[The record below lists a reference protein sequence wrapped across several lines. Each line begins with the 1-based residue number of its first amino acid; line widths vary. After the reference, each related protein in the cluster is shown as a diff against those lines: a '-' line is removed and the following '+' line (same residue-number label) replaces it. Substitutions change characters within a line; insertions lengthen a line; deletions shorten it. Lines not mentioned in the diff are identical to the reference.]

1 MQKNIIYLFFTVI
14 ICIFYSNS
22 LLGQAPAQVQILQT
36 YSLQQAIEIA
46 QKHSPD
52 FKRAENDRQISFWKF
67 KEYRANKLPQL
78 MLRGELPDLSR
89 TIISVTQNGGG
100 EAFQDRNIASS
111 GLELT
116 FTQNITATGGTV
128 FISSQINRL
137 DVGLFRPDP
146 SVSYLTNPFLIGFRQ
161 PIFAFNPMKW
171 DKKIEPLKYEES
183 KKQNA
188 EDLEMIAQKT
198 STLFFH
204 LLISDF
210 NLEFSLKRELETD
223 TIFKL
228 CKERHRLGKITEN
241 ELLQAE
247 LALLNAQNQTER
259 NRIDQENDFFLFRT
273 YLKLSDNNP
282 IKLILPNNINT
293 LQINE
298 EKAILEAKNNRS
310 RVITLRRKLLEADK
324 LYAEAKT
331 SSGLNMNITGS
342 FGYTKN
348 GYSLADAYIRPQD
361 QQRFRISFDIPLYDF
376 GKAKAHT
383 RAAAAM
389 RDNMRLDVELAEQ
402 QLLREVVSQVRQ
414 FKIYQSQLNIC
425 EKTNIITEKRYQ
437 LSINKYKD
445 GLILLQDLQIAIQE
459 QDNARKNHLITIKN
473 YWNAYYQVKQ
483 LTMYDFK

>member
-1 MQKNIIYLFFTVI
+1 MQRNYFFMLFIMI
-14 ICIFYSNS
+14 ICIFYSNN
-22 LLGQAPAQVQILQT
+22 LPAQTPVQPQILQT

-46 QKHSPD
+46 QKQSPD
-52 FKRAENDRQISFWKF
+52 FKKAENDRQISFWKF
-67 KEYRANKLPQL
+67 KEYKASKLPQL

-89 TIISVTQNGGG
+89 TILSVTQNDGS
-100 EAFQDRNIASS
+100 EVFRDRSIVNS
-111 GLELT
+111 GLELNL
-116 FTQNITATGGTV
+116 TQNITATGGSV
-128 FISSQINRL
+128 YVASQISRL
-137 DVGLFRPDP
+137 DILGQNAN
-146 SVSYLTNPFLIGFRQ
+146 VSYLTNPFLIGFRQ

-171 DKKIEPLKYEES
+171 DKKIEPLRYEES
-183 KKQNA
+183 IKQNA

-198 STLFFH
+198 SALFFN

-228 CKERHRLGKITEN
+228 CKERYRLGKITEN

-247 LALLNAQNQTER
+247 LALLNTQNQTEK

-273 YLKLSDNNP
+273 YLKLLDNNP

-310 RVITLRRKLLEADK
+310 RIITLRRKLLEADR

-331 SSGLNMNITGS
+331 NSGLNMNITGS

-348 GYSLADAYIRPQD
+348 SISLADAYIRPQD
-361 QQRFRISFDIPLYDF
+361 QQRFRVSFDIPLYDF

-389 RDNMRLDVELAEQ
+389 RDNMRLDVELSEQ

-437 LSINKYKD
+437 ISINKYKD
-445 GLILLQDLQIAIQE
+445 GMILLQDLQIAIQE
-459 QDNARKNHLITIKN
+459 QDNARRNNLITIKN

>member
-1 MQKNIIYLFFTVI
+1 MQKKIIYSFFIST
-14 ICIFYSNS
+14 ICIFYFNN
-22 LLGQAPAQVQILQT
+22 LFGQTQLSQMQLSQT

-46 QKHSPD
+46 QKQSPD
-52 FKRAENDRQISFWKF
+52 FKKAENERQISFWKF
-67 KEYRANKLPQL
+67 KEYKAGKLPQL

-89 TIISVTQNGGG
+89 TILSVTQNGGA
-100 EAFQDRNIASS
+100 EAFRDRSLVNS
-111 GLELT
+111 GLDLT
-116 FTQNITATGGTV
+116 LSQNITATGGSV
-128 FISSQINRL
+128 YVSSQISRL
-137 DVGLFRPDP
+137 DVFGPAA

-161 PIFAFNPMKW
+161 PIFAFNPLKW
-171 DKKIEPLKYEES
+171 DKKIEPLRYEES
-183 KKQNA
+183 VKQNA

-198 STLFFH
+198 STFFFN

-210 NLEFSLKRELETD
+210 NLEFALKRELETD

-228 CKERHRLGKITEN
+228 SQQRQKAGKITEN

-247 LALLNAQNQTER
+247 LALLNAQNQTEKV
-259 NRIDQENDFFLFRT
+259 RIEQENDFFLFRT
-273 YLKLSDNNP
+273 YLKLPDNNP
-282 IKLILPNNINT
+282 IKLILPNNISS

-298 EKAILEAKNNRS
+298 EKALSEAKNNRT
-310 RVITLRRKLLEADK
+310 RIVTLRRKRLEADK
-324 LYAEAKT
+324 LYAEAKAN
-331 SSGLNMNITGS
+331 SGLNMNITGT
-342 FGYTKN
+342 FGFTKSSDV
-348 GYSLADAYIRPQD
+348 SLSSAYLRLQD
-361 QQRFRISFDIPLYDF
+361 QQRFRISFDVPLYDF

-437 LSINKYKD
+437 LSIRKYKD
-445 GLILLQDLQIAIQE
+445 GMITLQDLQIAIQE
-459 QDNARKNHLITIKN
+459 QDDARRNHLITIKN

>member
-1 MQKNIIYLFFTVI
+1 MQKNGIYLFL
-14 ICIFYSNS
+14 IFIVYIFQLNS
-22 LLGQAPAQVQILQT
+22 SFAQSELQQT

-46 QKHSPD
+46 QKQSLD
-52 FKRAENDRQISFWKF
+52 FKRAENDRQISFWRY
-67 KEYRANKLPQL
+67 KEYKASKLPQAI
-78 MLRGELPDLSR
+78 LRGELPDLSR

-100 EAFQDRNIASS
+100 ESFQDRNIASS
-111 GLELT
+111 GLDLT

-128 FISSQINRL
+128 FVSSQINRL
-137 DVGLFRPDP
+137 DVGLFRPNP

-183 KKQNA
+183 IKQNA
-188 EDLEMIAQKT
+188 EDLEMIAQKA
-198 STLFFH
+198 SSLFFN

-228 CKERHRLGKITEN
+228 SQQRYKAGKITEN

-247 LALLNAQNQTER
+247 LTLLNAQNQTEK
-259 NRIDQENDFFLFRT
+259 NRIEQENDFFLFRT
-273 YLKLSDNNP
+273 YLKLPDNNP

-293 LQINE
+293 LQISE
-298 EKAILEAKNNRS
+298 EKAVLEAKNNRT
-310 RVITLRRKLLEADK
+310 RVVTLRRKMLEADK
-324 LYAEAKT
+324 LYAEAKA
-331 SSGLNMNITGS
+331 SSGLNMNISGS
-342 FGYTKN
+342 YGFTKN
-348 GYSLADAYIRPQD
+348 SGIGLADAYLRLQD
-361 QQRFRISFDIPLYDF
+361 QQRFRMSFDIPLYDF

-402 QLLREVVSQVRQ
+402 QLMREVISQVRQ

-425 EKTNIITEKRYQ
+425 EKTNIITQKRYQ

-445 GLILLQDLQIAIQE
+445 GMILLQDLQTAIQE
-459 QDNARKNHLITIKN
+459 QDNARRNHLITIKN